1 MSHPIIL
8 EPGYNTSGIYSFIIS
23 MFYLKSDAV
32 DYILNTESATST
44 MYLQEF
50 IKMEL
55 IDRLRH
61 NRSIPVYYANR
72 LRYLLM
78 NYGFVD
84 HKADIDKILNDTH
97 PAELYRFVFSQKMG
111 CQLLFERVD
120 PKTNNAD
127 SIDFEC
133 IHIDVGSDLDT
144 GSDLDV
150 DADTS
155 NAAENAYADIRNA
168 DIRNADSSDTDTC
181 DTNDTNDTNDTSDL
195 SDLDTHNRSD
205 KTDTYKYGSHT
216 SNVIDLSKLIKK
228 WVASYIYSGVYS
240 YRFKEIPYIV
250 PIIINNPHKLCIDI
264 KEAISFDAI
273 NDPVQ
278 KIFVWNFQSA
288 IFYDT
293 DCKYKTIVRDNDK
306 TYVIS
311 ESTIPSNTVLNPD
324 DKDTIERI
332 VRNIVAVFY
341 KIK

>member
-8 EPGYNTSGIYSFIIS
+8 EPGYNTSGIYSFITS
-23 MFYLKSDAV
+23 MFYLKSEAI
-32 DYILNTESATST
+32 DYILNTETATST

-55 IDRLRH
+55 IERLRH

-72 LRYLLM
+72 LRYLLI

-97 PAELYRFVFSQKMG
+97 PAELYRFVFSHKMR

-120 PKTNNAD
+120 PKTNKTD

-133 IHIDVGSDLDT
+133 IHIDIGSDSDSDLDT
-144 GSDLDV
+144 DADASDAAEDEYANTG

-155 NAAENAYADIRNA
+155 
-168 DIRNADSSDTDTC
+168 
-181 DTNDTNDTNDTSDL
+181 DTNDTSDL
-195 SDLDTHNRSD
+195 SDLDTHNRAD

-228 WVASYIYSGVYS
+228 WVAAHIDSGVYS

-273 NDPVQ
+273 NDPIQ

-288 IFYDT
+288 VFYDT